1 MGMTAAATTF
11 TLYNLTSNFTGVG
24 ARAERPGKPGP
35 YIQQEG
41 HVTYYRVRD
50 EEILK

>member
-1 MGMTAAATTF
+1 MGVTAAATTF

-24 ARAERPGKPGP
+24 ARAERPGRAGP

-41 HVTYYRVRD
+41 HVTYYRVGMT
-50 EEILK
+50 